1 MGIMLDKFQTP
12 VRTYSR
18 QSNLKGE
25 VEENLENI
33 DIVARTG
40 QKADL
45 AEGGC
50 GGGQRGQETR
60 DPGVHYCTWAVKSRK

>member
-1 MGIMLDKFQTP
+1 MLDKFQTP

-45 AEGGC
+45 AEGGWR
-50 GGGQRGQETR
+50 GGAEGTGN
-60 DPGVHYCTWAVKSRK
+60 